1 MAAAAAADIG
11 GTVEDGQEGEGEEQV
26 LLHCAW
32 LNRDLWFDSLR
43 AAGMP
48 VVWADQVRDW
58 SAVRFAVG
66 WNFTPELLAKMPSL
80 RAVASMGAGVDHA
93 MGPGLLPPGVDVVRI
108 VDPLMAQRMATWV
121 IWAVITFQ
129 RKMDEYARAQA
140 DKRWD
145 KSIENYRPWDN
156 GCVRVGV
163 MGFGAM
169 GRAAARLLL
178 AAGYDVAAW
187 ARTPRGGRQQQEEVQ
202 QQQGDVPGTAQGQ
215 EAAAG
220 PGLSGGGAG
229 GPGTEDSELARVRV
243 YAGRGELREFV
254 ERTDVLV
261 CLLPL
266 TPETQGIINS
276 ELLSWLP
283 RGSAVVN
290 AARGKHVDE
299 QALLAALDEGHLGG
313 AVLDVFTVEPLP
325 PDSPLW
331 GHPRIRITPHVSSI
345 TDVPNAVEQ
354 IAKNYRRFKEGRPLI
369 NVANREAG
377 Y

>member
-1 MAAAAAADIG
+1 
-11 GTVEDGQEGEGEEQV
+11 
-26 LLHCAW
+26 
-32 LNRDLWFDSLR
+32 
-43 AAGMP
+43 
-48 VVWADQVRDW
+48 
-58 SAVRFAVG
+58 
-66 WNFTPELLAKMPSL
+66 MPS
-80 RAVASMGAGVDHA
+80 RG
-93 MGPGLLPPGVDVVRI
+93 
-108 VDPLMAQRMATWV
+108 
-121 IWAVITFQ
+121 
-129 RKMDEYARAQA
+129 
-140 DKRWD
+140 RWD

-266 TPETQGIINS
+266 TPETQGAC
-276 ELLSWLP
+276 
-283 RGSAVVN
+283 AVWVN
-290 AARGKHVDE
+290 GERVGDHRRARTVRTYWCARPWMCPVNVSVSRVLTRARPCAA
-299 QALLAALDEGHLGG
+299 A
-313 AVLDVFTVEPLP
+313 
-325 PDSPLW
+325 PDSFLPTIGNPALFL
-331 GHPRIRITPHVSSI
+331 HVR
-345 TDVPNAVEQ
+345 N
-354 IAKNYRRFKEGRPLI
+354 
-369 NVANREAG
+369 
-377 Y
+377 